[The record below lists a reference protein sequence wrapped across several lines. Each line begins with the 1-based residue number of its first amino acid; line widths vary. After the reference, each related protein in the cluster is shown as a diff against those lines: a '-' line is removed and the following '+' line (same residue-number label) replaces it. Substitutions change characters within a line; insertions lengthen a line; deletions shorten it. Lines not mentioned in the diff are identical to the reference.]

1 MNFLQKLDFL
11 MDRFGLNKR
20 TLSQNSDI
28 PYTTIDGW
36 YKKGYEGLKLTT
48 LRKLAE
54 YFNTTLD
61 YWILDDVTDPNHG
74 KASGFKLEVS
84 EMEHIKKYRTLD
96 GYGKK
101 MVDMILE
108 LEIQRLADQA
118 AEDELAPNVI
128 ELPLFDQPA
137 SAGYGNWLDE
147 TSSDLIPVPDT
158 PTTRRA
164 DFCIRVSGDSMEPK
178 YADGDL
184 VFVRKQDDVPVGDFG
199 IWVID
204 GSAYIKQRAAD
215 SLHSLNPEYDDVEQG
230 ENVFCVGKVIG
241 KL

>member
-1 MNFLQKLDFL
+1 MS
-11 MDRFGLNKR
+11 FGSRLKAR
-20 TLSQNSDI
+20 REQLGITQVQLAQMLGV
-28 PYTTIDGW
+28 T
-36 YKKGYEGLKLTT
+36 KGAVGNYET
-48 LRKLAE
+48 
-54 YFNTTLD
+54 
-61 YWILDDVTDPNHG
+61 
-74 KASGFKLEVS
+74 EVS
-84 EMEHIKKYRTLD
+84 SPKADILYRVFDVLQCDANYLFQDEMNVQEEISPAEMEHIKKYRTLD

-108 LEIQRLADQA
+108 LEIQRLADLA

-147 TSSDLIPVPDT
+147 TISEPIPVPDT

-164 DFCIRVSGDSMEPK
+164 DFCIRVSGDSMEPR
-178 YADGDL
+178 YSDGDL
-184 VFVRKQDDVPVGDFG
+184 VFVRKQDDIPVGDFG

>member
-1 MNFLQKLDFL
+1 VTPEEFIKQRILSEYKSVRAFTQEIGVSYSTVDSMLKRGVGGAGVGTVLKVCNA
-11 MDRFGLNKR
+11 LNIDIESLLSTEKSSES
-20 TLSQNSDI
+20 TLSPD
-28 PYTTIDGW
+28 
-36 YKKGYEGLKLTT
+36 
-48 LRKLAE
+48 
-54 YFNTTLD
+54 
-61 YWILDDVTDPNHG
+61 
-74 KASGFKLEVS
+74 

-118 AEDELAPNVI
+118 VEDELASNVI

-178 YADGDL
+178 YSDGDL
-184 VFVRKQDDVPVGDFG
+184 VFVRKQDDVSVGEFG

>member
-1 MNFLQKLDFL
+1 MTPEEFIKQRILSEYKSVRAFTQEIGVSYSTVDSMLKRGVGGAGVGTVLKVCNA
-11 MDRFGLNKR
+11 LNIDIESLLSTEKSSES
-20 TLSQNSDI
+20 TLSPD
-28 PYTTIDGW
+28 
-36 YKKGYEGLKLTT
+36 
-48 LRKLAE
+48 
-54 YFNTTLD
+54 
-61 YWILDDVTDPNHG
+61 
-74 KASGFKLEVS
+74 

-108 LEIQRLADQA
+108 LEIQRLVDLA

-137 SAGYGNWLDE
+137 SAGYGNWIDE
-147 TSSDLIPVPDT
+147 VDSELIPVPDT

-164 DFCIRVSGDSMEPK
+164 DFCVRVSGDSMEPR
-178 YADGDL
+178 YSDGDL
-184 VFVRKQDDVPVGDFG
+184 VFVRQQDDVPVGDFG

-204 GSAYIKQRAAD
+204 GSAYIKQRAV
-215 SLHSLNPEYDDVEQG
+215 STLHSLNPNYEDVVRG

-241 KL
+241 KM

>member
-1 MNFLQKLDFL
+1 MTWFDLLVQLKATS
-11 MDRFGLNKR
+11 GL
-20 TLSQNSDI
+20 
-28 PYTTIDGW
+28 TIGEIADKADAPKSTVSKIMSGHAPNPSVDV
-36 YKKGYEGLKLTT
+36 LT
-48 LRKLAE
+48 RIVYAMGG
-54 YFNTTLD
+54 TLD
-61 YWILDDVTDPNHG
+61 DIDPKSNTKG
-74 KASGFKLEVS
+74 PIFTSTELEL
-84 EMEHIKKYRTLD
+84 IKKYRTLD

-147 TSSDLIPVPDT
+147 TISEPIPVPDT

-184 VFVRKQDDVPVGDFG
+184 VFVRKQDDVSVGEFG

-204 GSAYIKQRAAD
+204 GSAYIKQRAAN